1 MSTTGA
7 SEHEE
12 TISTHILHV
21 HWKLPTVQVPPQILN
36 ICSLQAGSLVWM
48 GSCKRELA
56 RRMGLF
62 CASFFL
68 AGFAGSRYPNKW
80 ACSQATIFDTNSI
93 IPCNNKPYTWWHQT
107 STMHHQVSVWKCK
120 LQIYSWPN
128 SQSKDEENT
137 YMHEKNLKM
146 QQVCEPLHK

>member
-12 TISTHILHV
+12 TISTYILHV
-21 HWKLPTVQVPPQILN
+21 HWNLPTVQVPPQILN
-36 ICSLQAGSLVWM
+36 ICSLRASSLVWM
-48 GSCKRELA
+48 GSCNQELA

-62 CASFFL
+62 CPSFFL

-93 IPCNNKPYTWWHQT
+93 IPCNNYRLTHSASELSGFTCT
-107 STMHHQVSVWKCK
+107 SSLTMNEKFQ
-120 LQIYSWPN
+120 Y
-128 SQSKDEENT
+128 
-137 YMHEKNLKM
+137 YMRRLSAVLKISRSLL
-146 QQVCEPLHK
+146 VNECS